1 MAALIRAA
9 VEPNKLRSPDRILR
23 MSLPKEARGPDGE
36 PLRHLSWGALTVLGP
51 RQLTGRRQ
59 VMKSYVESFGY
70 QFNPVDF
77 AIRSTPAVCIG
88 MIVFITLYDVFW

>member
-1 MAALIRAA
+1 M
-9 VEPNKLRSPDRILR
+9 VRSLNRSGSQTAHR
-23 MSLPKEARGPDGE
+23 EETK
-36 PLRHLSWGALTVLGP
+36 
-51 RQLTGRRQ
+51 

-77 AIRSTPAVCIG
+77 AIRSTPALCIG